1 MNSNDYNYI
10 DLRGLSCPIP
20 ILKIKKH
27 IQQMVYGELLHI
39 KATDSMIKIDLP
51 IFCHETGNELLS
63 IDEVNEEIICI
74 ILIKNLGS

>member
-1 MNSNDYNYI
+1 MNSKDYNYI
-10 DLRGLSCPIP
+10 DLKGLSCPIP
-20 ILKIKKH
+20 ILKIKRYMQKMAH
-27 IQQMVYGELLHI
+27 GELLYI

-74 ILIKNLGS
+74 ILVKNLEC